1 MKITVGVLFGGRS
14 VENEISVVTAS
25 QVMESMDKQKY
36 EIVPIYI
43 AKTGKWYTGAAL
55 LELEAYR
62 DMPSLLRR
70 CTEVYFKSVYGDFN
84 LYSNSGLFGAQK
96 VVAKIDT
103 ILPTLHGTNCEDGT
117 LQGVLSVLGIPYVGC
132 NTFASANGM
141 DKIAMKQI
149 LRSSGISVVDFHWFS
164 DKEWDERREE
174 VMDTIEKSLPYPVIV
189 KPANSGSSVGISP
202 AHSRE
207 ELAEAIDNAAQF
219 TTRIIVE
226 RMLSHLK
233 EVNCSVMGDY
243 YHCEPS
249 VCEVPLRS
257 GEILSYS
264 DKYQGGGAKG
274 SGKLGGASKLGGLK
288 LGGASKV
295 GGFKLAGA
303 KGEQGMASL
312 KRELPAKLPDTVTA
326 LVKAYAVKTFKTLG
340 CEGLARIDL
349 MIDEEDGRIYVNE
362 INTIPGSL
370 SSYLWDYTGIPFT
383 QVIDRLIERSF
394 ARAREES
401 FKVVDFGGNIFAK

>member
-25 QVMESMDKQKY
+25 QVMESMDREKY

-43 AKTGKWYTGAAL
+43 AKTGKWYTGKEL
-55 LELEAYR
+55 LDLKRYR
-62 DMPSLLRR
+62 DMPSLFRD
-70 CTEVYFKSVYGDFN
+70 CTEVYFKSIYGDRN
-84 LYSNSGLFGAQK
+84 LYSNGGFLGREK

-117 LQGVLSVLGIPYVGC
+117 LQGVLEVIGIPYVGC

-141 DKIAMKQI
+141 DKISMKQI
-149 LRSSGISVVDFHWFS
+149 LRDSGISVVDFVWFT
-164 DKEWDERREE
+164 DKEWDHSHKETVEK
-174 VMDTIEKSLPYPVIV
+174 IEKSLTYPVIV

-202 AHSRE
+202 AHNE
-207 ELAEAIDNAAQF
+207 QELVDAIDNAAQF

-226 RMLSHLK
+226 RMLSNLK

-243 YHCEPS
+243 YNCKASE
-249 VCEVPLRS
+249 CEVPLRS

-274 SGKLGGASKLGGLK
+274 AKGAKCGAKMSAGSKLG
-288 LGGASKV
+288 SK
-295 GGFKLAGA
+295 
-303 KGEQGMASL
+303 GMSSL
-312 KRELPAKLPDTVTA
+312 KRELPARIPADVTA
-326 LVKAYAVKTFKTLG
+326 LVKDYAIRTFKTLG
-340 CEGLARIDL
+340 CEGLARVDL
-349 MIDEEDGRIYVNE
+349 MIDQDDNRVYVNE

-370 SSYLWDYTGIPFT
+370 SSYLWDYTGIPFSE
-383 QVIDRLIERSF
+383 VIDTLIARSF
-394 ARAREES
+394 ERAREES
-401 FKVVDFGGNIFAK
+401 FKVVDFGGNIFASGK

>member
-25 QVMESMDKQKY
+25 QVMESMDRDKY

-43 AKTGKWYTGAAL
+43 AKSGLWYTGAAL
-55 LELEAYR
+55 LELDAYR

-70 CTEVYFKSVYGDFN
+70 CTEVYFKSIYGDHN
-84 LYSNSGLFGAQK
+84 LYSNSGLFGTQK
-96 VVAKIDT
+96 VVAKLDT

-117 LQGVLSVLGIPYVGC
+117 LQGVLSVVGIPYVGC

-141 DKIAMKQI
+141 DKISMKQI
-149 LRSSGISVVDFHWFS
+149 LRSSGISVVDFHWFT
-164 DKEWDERREE
+164 DKEWDENREE
-174 VMDTIEKSLPYPVIV
+174 VLRSVEKSLTYPVIV

-202 AHSRE
+202 AHNRE
-207 ELAEAIDNAAQF
+207 ELADAIDNAAQF

-226 RMLSHLK
+226 RMLSKLK

-274 SGKLGGASKLGGLK
+274 AGKLGGKIGGGKLGGGK
-288 LGGASKV
+288 LGGGVK
-295 GGFKLAGA
+295 FCGA

-312 KRELPAKLPDTVTA
+312 KRELPAKLPDNVTA
-326 LVKAYAVKTFKTLG
+326 LVKDYAVKTFKTLG
-340 CEGLARIDL
+340 CEGLARSDL
-349 MIDEEDGRIYVNE
+349 MIDEEDGRIYLNE

-370 SSYLWDYTGIPFT
+370 SSYLWDYTGVPFKE
-383 QVIDRLIERSF
+383 VLDRLIERSF
-394 ARAREES
+394 ERAREES

>member
-1 MKITVGVLFGGRS
+1 M
-14 VENEISVVTAS
+14 ENEISVVTAS

-43 AKTGKWYTGAAL
+43 AKTGKSYPGAAL

-62 DMPSLLRR
+62 DMPSLLKR

-84 LYSNSGLFGAQK
+84 LYSNTGLFGAQK
-96 VVAKIDT
+96 VVARIDT

-141 DKIAMKQI
+141 DKISMKQI

-164 DKEWDERREE
+164 DKERDERREE
-174 VMDTIEKSLPYPVIV
+174 VLDSIEQVTPYPVIV
-189 KPANSGSSVGISP
+189 KPANSASSVGISP

-226 RMLSHLK
+226 RMLSKLK

-264 DKYQGGGAKG
+264 DKYQSGGAKG
-274 SGKLGGASKLGGLK
+274 SGKLGGAKSGGGKLGGGVK
-288 LGGASKV
+288 
-295 GGFKLAGA
+295 FAGT

-312 KRELPAKLPDTVTA
+312 KRELPAKLPDTGTA
-326 LVKAYAVKTFKTLG
+326 LVKDYAVKTFKTLG

-370 SSYLWDYTGIPFT
+370 SSYLWEYTGIPFT
-383 QVIDRLIERSF
+383 QVIDRLIDRSF